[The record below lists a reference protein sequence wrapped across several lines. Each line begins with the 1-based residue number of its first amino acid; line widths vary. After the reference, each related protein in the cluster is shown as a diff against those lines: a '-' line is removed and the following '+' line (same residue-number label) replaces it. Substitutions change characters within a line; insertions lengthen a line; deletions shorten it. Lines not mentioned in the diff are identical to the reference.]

1 MGKLP
6 FEEIKRKI
14 LVKKEGTTDEK
25 YGAEPGKRD
34 IGTLINYGVV
44 NINKPAGPTSHQVS
58 AYVKNI
64 FGIKQAGHG
73 GTLE

>member
-1 MGKLP
+1 MGNLP

-25 YGAEPGKRD
+25 YGLSPGKRD
-34 IGTLINYGVV
+34 IKTLINYGVV
-44 NINKPAGPTSHQVS
+44 VINKPAGPTSHQVS